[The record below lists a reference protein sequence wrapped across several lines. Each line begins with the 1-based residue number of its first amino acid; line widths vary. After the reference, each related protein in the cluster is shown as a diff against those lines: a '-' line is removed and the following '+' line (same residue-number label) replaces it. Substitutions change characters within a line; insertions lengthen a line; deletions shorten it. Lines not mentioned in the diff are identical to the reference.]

1 MKKNVLKVFMSALIV
16 MTAIVNTGCSN
27 ETGLANDA
35 QHLVAAQE
43 LLVVVADERAGQQV

>member
-35 QHLVAAQE
+35 QQE
-43 LLVVVADERAGQQV
+43 QAVKRRYRAFIQL